1 MIRPRSRGVGAESP
15 ENAFADVF
23 FREEPPKAMVP
34 GDVREAISMRF
45 EAICIHIEEPCNVQF
60 TQAICI
66 YRSYT
71 HPAVHIVYTNYI
83 IYLKSTHI
91 L

>member
-1 MIRPRSRGVGAESP
+1 MIPRSRGVGAESP

-34 GDVREAISMRF
+34 GDVHEAISMRF

-60 TQAICI
+60 TQALCI
-66 YRSYT
+66 YASSSPHR
-71 HPAVHIVYTNYI
+71 VLTNYI
-83 IYLKSTHI
+83 IS
-91 L
+91 